1 MNQQTEMS
9 GPVANNDDEALIE
22 IPTPQ
27 RKGLGVFVASVFIVG
42 TMCGSG
48 ILALPKAMV
57 DAGWAGIGLLIVCGL
72 ISAFTGSI
80 LGKCWTILRMRYP
93 EYEDQYI
100 PDPYPTIGFRAA
112 GRVGRFATRFC
123 IIATLYGGATVYL
136 LLIAGNISN
145 LIESL
150 GHVEIHACYWILIIT
165 AVLIPFTWLGT
176 PKDFWQAAIMAAVT
190 TGIGGL
196 LATVA
201 LIVMEPT
208 TPPATHSNPTFNS
221 FFNAFGTILFAFG
234 GASVFPT
241 IQVDMKQPDMFPKSV
256 VIGIICECWNTNSPP
271 HTAVLATYLPIC
283 VAGLV
288 VLGDNMTH
296 DNILDELAKTWLL
309 YSVIILITSHL
320 LMAFLIVVNPINQD
334 LEGYFNIPDKFSIK
348 RCLVRTSVMLSMLFV
363 ALSVPHFG
371 VILSLVGGTTVTAT
385 NFIFPPLFYLML
397 SRQLTASD
405 APGELPNFPGKTFYT
420 AVTSQTMTPPEPVTP
435 EASETEETPKFTT
448 PPHQDT
454 PIPQVPWVNINV
466 PTYMKLMLIEIILIG
481 LVGGVAST
489 YSVITSLVSGS
500 SGFTVPCYVNWATAD
515 A

>member
-1 MNQQTEMS
+1 Q
-9 GPVANNDDEALIE
+9 
-22 IPTPQ
+22 
-27 RKGLGVFVASVFIVG
+27 KGLGVLMGASFIVG
-42 TMCGSG
+42 TVCGSG
-48 ILALPKAMV
+48 ILALPKAIV
-57 DAGWAGIGLLIVCGL
+57 DAGWAGIGLLIICGL

-123 IIATLYGGATVYL
+123 VVGTLYGGGVVYI

-196 LATVA
+196 LATIA
-201 LIVMEPT
+201 LIVMVPT
-208 TPPATHSNPTFNS
+208 TPPATHSIPTFNS

-256 VIGIICECWNTNSPP
+256 VIGIIS
-271 HTAVLATYLPIC
+271 VLCIYLPIS
-283 VAGLV
+283 VAGFV
-288 VLGDNMTH
+288 VLGNSMTNA
-296 DNILDELAKTWLL
+296 NILDDLAKSWML
-309 YSVIILITSHL
+309 YTVLILITSHL
-320 LMAFLIVVNPINQD
+320 FMAFLILLNPIFQD
-334 LEGYFNIPDKFSIK
+334 LEDFFNIANKFSLR
-348 RCLVRTSVMLSMLFV
+348 RCILRACVVISMLFV

-371 VILSLVGGTTVTAT
+371 VILSLIGGTTIAGT
-385 NFIFPPLFYLML
+385 NFIFPPLFYILL
-397 SRQLTASD
+397 SRQR
-405 APGELPNFPGKTFYT
+405 
-420 AVTSQTMTPPEPVTP
+420 V
-435 EASETEETPKFTT
+435 
-448 PPHQDT
+448 
-454 PIPQVPWVNINV
+454 
-466 PTYMKLMLIEIILIG
+466 
-481 LVGGVAST
+481 
-489 YSVITSLVSGS
+489 
-500 SGFTVPCYVNWATAD
+500 
-515 A
+515 

>member
-1 MNQQTEMS
+1 MS
-9 GPVANNDDEALIE
+9 EENGTRTPSVASEEDMLIPVQ
-22 IPTPQ
+22 PPQ
-27 RKGLGVFVASVFIVG
+27 KGLGVVMGASFIVG
-42 TMCGSG
+42 TVCGSG

-57 DAGWAGIGLLIVCGL
+57 DAGWAGIGLLIICGL

-112 GRVGRFATRFC
+112 GRVGRFAARFC
-123 IIATLYGGATVYL
+123 VVGTLYGGGVVYL

-256 VIGIICECWNTNSPP
+256 VIGIIT
-271 HTAVLATYLPIC
+271 VLCIYLPIS
-283 VAGLV
+283 VAGFV
-288 VLGDNMTH
+288 VLGDNMTNA
-296 DNILDELAKTWLL
+296 NILDDLAKSWML
-309 YSVIILITSHL
+309 YTVLILITSHL
-320 LMAFLIVVNPINQD
+320 FMAFLILLNPIFQD
-334 LEGYFNIPDKFSIK
+334 LEDFFNIANKFSVR
-348 RCLVRTSVMLSMLFV
+348 RCTVRVCVVISMLFI

-371 VILSLVGGTTVTAT
+371 VILSLIGGTTIAAT
-385 NFIFPPLFYLML
+385 NFIFPPLFYILL
-397 SRQLTASD
+397 SRQQVPSD
-405 APGELPNFPGKTFYT
+405 APGELPNH
-420 AVTSQTMTPPEPVTP
+420 PPPQGPQYVGDIAPPVGQSL
-435 EASETEETPKFTT
+435 ELSETDETMNLT
-448 PPHQDT
+448 PQHNEHA
-454 PIPQVPWVNINV
+454 QVPWVTFEIPLYLKV
-466 PTYMKLMLIEIILIG
+466 MLIEIILIG

-489 YSVITSLVSGS
+489 YSVIAAIASGS
-500 SGFTVPCYVNWATAD
+500 SVFTVPCYVNWATAD
-515 A
+515 V

>member
-1 MNQQTEMS
+1 MS
-9 GPVANNDDEALIE
+9 GPVANNNDDEALID

-57 DAGWAGIGLLIVCGL
+57 DAGWAGIGLLIICGL

-196 LATVA
+196 LATIA
-201 LIVMEPT
+201 LIVMIPT

-256 VIGIICECWNTNSPP
+256 VIGIIS
-271 HTAVLATYLPIC
+271 VLATYLPIC

-334 LEGYFNIPDKFSIK
+334 LEGFFNIADKFSIK
-348 RCLVRTSVMLSMLFV
+348 RCIVRTSVMLSMLFV

-405 APGELPNFPGKTFYT
+405 APGELPNFP
-420 AVTSQTMTPPEPVTP
+420 
-435 EASETEETPKFTT
+435 
-448 PPHQDT
+448 
-454 PIPQVPWVNINV
+454 IPWVNINV
-466 PTYMKLMLIEIILIG
+466 PTYMKLLLIEIILIG

-489 YSVITSLVSGS
+489 YSVITSLVSGT
-500 SGFTVPCYVNWATAD
+500 SGFTVPCYVN
-515 A
+515 

>member
-1 MNQQTEMS
+1 MS
-9 GPVANNDDEALIE
+9 GPVANNNDDEALID

-57 DAGWAGIGLLIVCGL
+57 DAGWAGIGLLIICGL

-196 LATVA
+196 LATIA
-201 LIVMEPT
+201 LIVIMILIVLYVQNVIIDT
-208 TPPATHSNPTFNS
+208 KTYFL
-221 FFNAFGTILFAFG
+221 AFGTILFAFG

-256 VIGIICECWNTNSPP
+256 VIGIIS
-271 HTAVLATYLPIC
+271 VLATYLPIC

-334 LEGYFNIPDKFSIK
+334 LEGFFNIADKFSIK
-348 RCLVRTSVMLSMLFV
+348 RCIVRTSVMLSMLFV

-397 SRQLTASD
+397 SRQ
-405 APGELPNFPGKTFYT
+405 
-420 AVTSQTMTPPEPVTP
+420 V
-435 EASETEETPKFTT
+435 SENEETPKFTT

-454 PIPQVPWVNINV
+454 PIPQIPWVNINV
-466 PTYMKLMLIEIILIG
+466 PTYMKLLLIEIILIG

-489 YSVITSLVSGS
+489 YSVITSLVSGT
-500 SGFTVPCYVNWATAD
+500 SGFTVPCYVNW
-515 A
+515 